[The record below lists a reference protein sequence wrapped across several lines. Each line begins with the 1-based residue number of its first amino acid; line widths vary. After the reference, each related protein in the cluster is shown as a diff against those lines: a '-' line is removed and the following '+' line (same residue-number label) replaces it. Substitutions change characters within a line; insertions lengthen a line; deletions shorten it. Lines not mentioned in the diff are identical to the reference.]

1 MNEARFDMD
10 QKENTAARSHISQN
24 TDTPTHLT
32 IEELLSRD
40 GKLVYKAKGRSM
52 LPMLRPDRDLVL
64 IEAIDTAASSS
75 AVEATASSAVS
86 TSALP
91 VPYDVV
97 LYKVDGKYVLH
108 RVLRIDGD
116 QYLIRG
122 DNTYSV
128 ERVPADAVIG
138 VLTGF
143 VRDGRQI
150 SVQDRRCRLY
160 VRIWCA
166 LYPLRSAFARL
177 RRLIRT

>member
-1 MNEARFDMD
+1 MMTEAHSPTNL
-10 QKENTAARSHISQN
+10 KENTATHPPISQN
-24 TDTPTHLT
+24 TAAPTHLT

-40 GKLVYKAKGRSM
+40 GKIVYKAKGRNM
-52 LPMLRPDRDLVL
+52 LPMLRHDHDLVL
-64 IEAIDTAASSS
+64 IEAVNSSS
-75 AVEATASSAVS
+75 APPAR
-86 TSALP
+86 
-91 VPYDVV
+91 YDVV
-97 LYKVDGKYVLH
+97 LYKVCGKYILH
-108 RVLRIDGD
+108 RVLRTDGN

-150 SVQDRRCRLY
+150 SVHDWRYRLY

-166 LYPLRSAFARL
+166 LYPLRAALMRIRRIARS
-177 RRLIRT
+177 

>member
-1 MNEARFDMD
+1 MMTEAHSPTNL
-10 QKENTAARSHISQN
+10 KENTATHPPISQN
-24 TDTPTHLT
+24 TAAPTHLT

-52 LPMLRPDRDLVL
+52 LPMLRHDHDLVL
-64 IEAIDTAASSS
+64 IEAVNSSS
-75 AVEATASSAVS
+75 APPAR
-86 TSALP
+86 
-91 VPYDVV
+91 YDVV
-97 LYKVDGKYVLH
+97 LYKVCGKYILH
-108 RVLRIDGD
+108 RVLRTDGN

-150 SVQDRRCRLY
+150 SVHDWRYRLY

-166 LYPLRSAFARL
+166 LYPLRAALMRIRRIARS
-177 RRLIRT
+177 

>member
-1 MNEARFDMD
+1 MMTEAHSPTNL
-10 QKENTAARSHISQN
+10 KENTATQPPISQN
-24 TDTPTHLT
+24 TAAPTHLT

-40 GKLVYKAKGRSM
+40 GKIVYKAKGRSM
-52 LPMLRPDRDLVL
+52 LPMLRHDHDLVL
-64 IEAIDTAASSS
+64 IEAVNSSS
-75 AVEATASSAVS
+75 APPAR
-86 TSALP
+86 
-91 VPYDVV
+91 YDVV
-97 LYKVDGKYVLH
+97 LYKVCGKYILH
-108 RVLRIDGD
+108 RVLRTDGN

-150 SVQDRRCRLY
+150 SVHDWRYRLY

-166 LYPLRSAFARL
+166 LYPLRAALMR
-177 RRLIRT
+177 

>member
-1 MNEARFDMD
+1 MMTEA
-10 QKENTAARSHISQN
+10 QSPTNLKENTATHPPISQN
-24 TDTPTHLT
+24 TAAPTHLT

-40 GKLVYKAKGRSM
+40 GKIVYKAKGRSM
-52 LPMLRPDRDLVL
+52 LPMLRHDHDLVL
-64 IEAIDTAASSS
+64 IEAVNSSS
-75 AVEATASSAVS
+75 APPAR
-86 TSALP
+86 
-91 VPYDVV
+91 YDVV
-97 LYKVDGKYVLH
+97 LYKVCGKYILH
-108 RVLRIDGD
+108 RVLRTDGN

-150 SVQDRRCRLY
+150 SVHDWRYRLY

-166 LYPLRSAFARL
+166 LYPLRAALMRIRRIARS
-177 RRLIRT
+177 

>member
-1 MNEARFDMD
+1 MMTEAHSPTNP
-10 QKENTAARSHISQN
+10 KENTEAHPHAGQNIAA
-24 TDTPTHLT
+24 PTHLT

-40 GKLVYKAKGRSM
+40 GKIVYKAKGRSM
-52 LPMLRPDRDLVL
+52 LPMLRHDHDLVL
-64 IEAIDTAASSS
+64 IEAVNSSS
-75 AVEATASSAVS
+75 APPAR
-86 TSALP
+86 
-91 VPYDVV
+91 YDVV
-97 LYKVDGKYVLH
+97 LYKVCGKYILH
-108 RVLRIDGD
+108 RVLRTDGN

>member
-1 MNEARFDMD
+1 MMTEAHSPTNP
-10 QKENTAARSHISQN
+10 KENTAAHLHAGQN
-24 TDTPTHLT
+24 IAAPTHLT

-52 LPMLRPDRDLVL
+52 LPMLRPDRDLVM
-64 IEAIDTAASSS
+64 IEAVDSPAAS
-75 AVEATASSAVS
+75 
-86 TSALP
+86 P

-97 LYKVDGKYVLH
+97 LYKTDGKYILH

-128 ERVPADAVIG
+128 ERVPTDAVIG

-150 SVQDRRCRLY
+150 SVQDWRYRLY

-166 LYPLRSAFARL
+166 LYPLRAALMRI
-177 RRLIRT
+177 RRLVRT

>member
-10 QKENTAARSHISQN
+10 QKENTATRSHISQN

-52 LPMLRPDRDLVL
+52 LPMLRHDHDLVL
-64 IEAIDTAASSS
+64 IEAVNSSS
-75 AVEATASSAVS
+75 APPAR
-86 TSALP
+86 
-91 VPYDVV
+91 YDVV
-97 LYKVDGKYVLH
+97 LYKVCGKYILH
-108 RVLRIDGD
+108 RVLRTDGN

-150 SVQDRRCRLY
+150 SVHDWRYRLY

-166 LYPLRSAFARL
+166 LYPLRAALMRIRRIARS
-177 RRLIRT
+177 

>member
-1 MNEARFDMD
+1 MMTEAHSPTNL
-10 QKENTAARSHISQN
+10 KENTATQPPISQN
-24 TDTPTHLT
+24 TAAPTHLT

-40 GKLVYKAKGRSM
+40 GKIVYKAKGRSM
-52 LPMLRPDRDLVL
+52 LPMLRHDHDLVL
-64 IEAIDTAASSS
+64 IEAVNSSS
-75 AVEATASSAVS
+75 APPAR
-86 TSALP
+86 
-91 VPYDVV
+91 YDVV
-97 LYKVDGKYVLH
+97 LYKVCGKYILH
-108 RVLRIDGD
+108 RVLRTDGN

-150 SVQDRRCRLY
+150 SVHDWRYRLY

-166 LYPLRSAFARL
+166 LYPLRAALMRIRRIARS
-177 RRLIRT
+177 

>member
-52 LPMLRPDRDLVL
+52 LPMLRHDHDLVL
-64 IEAIDTAASSS
+64 IEAVNSSS
-75 AVEATASSAVS
+75 APPAR
-86 TSALP
+86 
-91 VPYDVV
+91 YDVV
-97 LYKVDGKYVLH
+97 LYKVCGKYILH
-108 RVLRIDGD
+108 RVLRTDGN

-150 SVQDRRCRLY
+150 SVHDWRYRLY

-166 LYPLRSAFARL
+166 LYPLRAALMRIRRIARS
-177 RRLIRT
+177 

>member
-1 MNEARFDMD
+1 MMTEAHSPTNL
-10 QKENTAARSHISQN
+10 KENTATHPPISQN
-24 TDTPTHLT
+24 TAAPTHLT

-40 GKLVYKAKGRSM
+40 GKIVYKAKGRSM
-52 LPMLRPDRDLVL
+52 LPMLRHDHDLVL
-64 IEAIDTAASSS
+64 IEAVNSSS
-75 AVEATASSAVS
+75 APPAR
-86 TSALP
+86 
-91 VPYDVV
+91 YDVV
-97 LYKVDGKYVLH
+97 LYKVCGKYILH
-108 RVLRIDGD
+108 RVLRTDGN

-150 SVQDRRCRLY
+150 SVHDWRYRLY

-166 LYPLRSAFARL
+166 LYPLRAALMRIRRIARS
-177 RRLIRT
+177 

>member
-1 MNEARFDMD
+1 MMTEAHSPTNPI
-10 QKENTAARSHISQN
+10 ENTAAHLHAGQN
-24 TDTPTHLT
+24 IAAPTHLT

-52 LPMLRPDRDLVL
+52 LPMLRPDRDLVM
-64 IEAIDTAASSS
+64 IEAVDSPAAS
-75 AVEATASSAVS
+75 
-86 TSALP
+86 P

-97 LYKVDGKYVLH
+97 LYKTDSKYILH
-108 RVLRIDGD
+108 RLLRIDGN

-128 ERVPADAVIG
+128 ERVPTDAVIG

-143 VRDGRQI
+143 VRDGNQI
-150 SVQDRRCRLY
+150 SVRDWRYKLF

-166 LYPLRSAFARL
+166 LYPLREVFMRI
-177 RRLIRT
+177 RRLVRT

>member
-1 MNEARFDMD
+1 MNEVRFDMD
-10 QKENTAARSHISQN
+10 KKENTAARSHISQN

-64 IEAIDTAASSS
+64 IEAIDTAA
-75 AVEATASSAVS
+75 ASSAVS

-166 LYPLRSAFARL
+166 LYPLRAAFARL

>member
-1 MNEARFDMD
+1 MMTKAHSPTNL
-10 QKENTAARSHISQN
+10 KENTATHPPISQN
-24 TDTPTHLT
+24 TAAPTHLT

-40 GKLVYKAKGRSM
+40 GKIVYKAKGRSM
-52 LPMLRPDRDLVL
+52 LPMLRHDHDLVL
-64 IEAIDTAASSS
+64 IEAVNSSS
-75 AVEATASSAVS
+75 APPAR
-86 TSALP
+86 
-91 VPYDVV
+91 YDVV
-97 LYKVDGKYVLH
+97 LYKVCGKYILH
-108 RVLRIDGD
+108 RVLRTDGN

-150 SVQDRRCRLY
+150 SVHDWRYRLY

-166 LYPLRSAFARL
+166 LYPLRAALMRIRRIARS
-177 RRLIRT
+177 

>member
-1 MNEARFDMD
+1 MTEAHSPTNLR
-10 QKENTAARSHISQN
+10 ENTATHPPISQN
-24 TDTPTHLT
+24 TAAPTHLT

-40 GKLVYKAKGRSM
+40 GKIVYKAKGRSM
-52 LPMLRPDRDLVL
+52 LPMLRHDHDLVL
-64 IEAIDTAASSS
+64 IEAVNSSS
-75 AVEATASSAVS
+75 APPAR
-86 TSALP
+86 
-91 VPYDVV
+91 YDVV
-97 LYKVDGKYVLH
+97 LYKVCGKYILH
-108 RVLRIDGD
+108 RVLRTDGN

-150 SVQDRRCRLY
+150 SVHDWRYRLY

-166 LYPLRSAFARL
+166 LYPLRAALMRIRRIARS
-177 RRLIRT
+177 

>member
-1 MNEARFDMD
+1 MMTKAHSPTNL
-10 QKENTAARSHISQN
+10 KENTATHPPISQN
-24 TDTPTHLT
+24 TAAPTHLT

-40 GKLVYKAKGRSM
+40 GKIVYKAKGRSM
-52 LPMLRPDRDLVL
+52 LPMLRHDHDLVL
-64 IEAIDTAASSS
+64 IEAVNSSS
-75 AVEATASSAVS
+75 APPAR
-86 TSALP
+86 
-91 VPYDVV
+91 YDVV

-150 SVQDRRCRLY
+150 SVHDWRYRLY

-166 LYPLRSAFARL
+166 LYPLRAALMRIRRIARS
-177 RRLIRT
+177 